1 MNTTPLICEV
11 CGTQG
16 RRYRRGLCGSCALAE
31 DLHAVLDDGI
41 DTLVTASWG
50 RTGMTVLSVVGFYN
64 VMFLAYNVA
73 LNLLA
78 TNVVH
83 FPSWLAV

>member
-1 MNTTPLICEV
+1 
-11 CGTQG
+11 
-16 RRYRRGLCGSCALAE
+16 
-31 DLHAVLDDGI
+31 
-41 DTLVTASWG
+41 
-50 RTGMTVLSVVGFYN
+50 MTVLSVVGFYN